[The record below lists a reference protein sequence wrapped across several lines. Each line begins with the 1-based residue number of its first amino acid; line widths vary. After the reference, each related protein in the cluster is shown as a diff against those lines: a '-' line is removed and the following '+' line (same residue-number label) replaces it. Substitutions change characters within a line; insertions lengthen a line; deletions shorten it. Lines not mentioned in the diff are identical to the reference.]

1 MKILTLN
8 THSLAEENATEKME
22 LFAGILEKEQPEV
35 MAFQEVNQTMAEPFI
50 NEKEVS
56 GYQPV
61 NGHEGKMRRDN
72 YGASLAE
79 ALRKKGLSYY
89 WTWIPVKVGYDKYD
103 EGLAIFSKSPILSSC
118 VFNLSASDDYYNWK
132 TRKTLGIHT
141 EKGWFF
147 IITGKR
153 VVHLVSV
160 QEMSGTMRYT
170 WAGGRMK
177 KSLLKPSG
185 KHF

>member
-50 NEKEVS
+50 NEKEVC

-61 NGHEGKMRRDN
+61 KGFEGKMRRDN

-141 EKGWFF
+141 EKGWFLLC
-147 IITGKR
+147 IWG
-153 VVHLVSV
+153 
-160 QEMSGTMRYT
+160 
-170 WAGGRMK
+170 GGRMK

>member
-50 NEKEVS
+50 NEKEVC

-61 NGHEGKMRRDN
+61 KGFEGKMRRDN

-103 EGLAIFSKSPILSSC
+103 EGLAIFSESPILSSC

-147 IITGKR
+147 T
-153 VVHLVSV
+153 VHMGWWKDEEEPFKAQWETFLISP
-160 QEMSGTMRYT
+160 QCQM
-170 WAGGRMK
+170 
-177 KSLLKPSG
+177 
-185 KHF
+185 